1 MSGFAALIEK
11 NILHSVKALPLNCDQ
26 ALGVIILGKSTDGG
40 ILYAN
45 TFYDDLHKVQ
55 DSLPVWGDYDFMTVA
70 QLDSA

>member
-1 MSGFAALIEK
+1 
-11 NILHSVKALPLNCDQ
+11 
-26 ALGVIILGKSTDGG
+26 VIILGKSTDGG

-55 DSLPVWGDYDFMTVA
+55 DSLPVWGDYDFMTVE